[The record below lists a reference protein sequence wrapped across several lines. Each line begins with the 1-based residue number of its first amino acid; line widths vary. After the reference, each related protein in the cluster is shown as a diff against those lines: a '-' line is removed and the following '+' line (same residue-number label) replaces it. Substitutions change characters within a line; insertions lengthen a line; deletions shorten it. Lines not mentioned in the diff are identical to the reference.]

1 MLLKFS
7 STNVLIESAF
17 GTGKFPSLCISQ
29 GSSHMLRKLEKNK
42 EKHRGDK
49 ERERV
54 KDSER

>member
-17 GTGKFPSLCISQ
+17 GTGKFPSLCISH

-42 EKHRGDK
+42 DEHRADT

-54 KDSER
+54 N